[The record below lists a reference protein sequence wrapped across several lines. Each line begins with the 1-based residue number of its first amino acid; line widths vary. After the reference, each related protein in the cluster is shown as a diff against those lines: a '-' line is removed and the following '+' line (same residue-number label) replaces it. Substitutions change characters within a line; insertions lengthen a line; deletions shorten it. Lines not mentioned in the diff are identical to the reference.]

1 MLNLRNLLVL
11 AALCW
16 VAPLAAQQG
25 PVAAKQ
31 QTHSHS
37 RAGCPYAAAARAKA
51 MAAQRQAK
59 TVIIRV
65 PNDGSASLLGRTAV
79 FAP

>member
-1 MLNLRNLLVL
+1 MSNLRNLLVL

-25 PVAAKQ
+25 PVVAKH

-37 RAGCPYAAAARAKA
+37 KAGCPFAAARAKA
-51 MAAQRQAK
+51 MATQREAK
-59 TVIIRV
+59 TVIIKV
-65 PNDGSASLLGRTAV
+65 PDDGSMSLLGRPAV

>member
-1 MLNLRNLLVL
+1 MSNLRNLLVL

-25 PVAAKQ
+25 PVAAKH
-31 QTHSHS
+31 QTHSDS
-37 RAGCPYAAAARAKA
+37 KAGCPFAAARAKA
-51 MAAQRQAK
+51 IAAQREAK
-59 TVIIRV
+59 TVIIQV
-65 PNDGSASLLGRTAV
+65 PGDGSMSLLGRTAV